1 MDLAQFNQLPA
12 DRALAAI
19 AHCVAIPRW
28 QQAIVAARPYSSS
41 AALYQQ
47 ARALAAQWNAEEFT
61 QALRAH
67 PRIGERASGADK
79 EAALS
84 RQEQAAVGED
94 AAVQQALRQA
104 NQQYEQ
110 RFGHLFLIR
119 AKGRSGEEMLAAL
132 QRRLGNS
139 PEQELQEALIQL
151 RDITLLRLEESIV

>member
-1 MDLAQFNQLPA
+1 MKLEQFNQLDA

-28 QQAIVAARPYSSS
+28 QQAVVAARPYRSPS
-41 AALYQQ
+41 ALYQQ
-47 ARALAAQWNAEEFT
+47 ARSLAEQWNKADFT
-61 QALRAH
+61 QALTAH
-67 PRIGERASGADK
+67 PRIGERASGEDK

-84 RQEQAAVGED
+84 RREQAAVGED
-94 AAVQQALRQA
+94 ALLQQALRRA
-104 NQQYEQ
+104 NQEYEQ

-132 QRRLGNS
+132 HRRLNNS